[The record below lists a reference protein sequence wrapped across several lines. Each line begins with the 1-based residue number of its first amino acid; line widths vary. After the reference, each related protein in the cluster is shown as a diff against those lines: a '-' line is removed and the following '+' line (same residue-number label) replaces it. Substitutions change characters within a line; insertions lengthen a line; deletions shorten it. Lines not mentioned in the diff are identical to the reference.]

1 MKDIEFI
8 SYLPTPK
15 DAHMLGIVT
24 LRLYG
29 RIIFRLKHM
38 NTKDQTGTFF
48 AASSLPVE
56 EQNGT
61 RYLSSFELDSKM
73 ESQMLND
80 FIRENV
86 NRVLSQPRPNPMASP
101 SAQPMKQSASVFEEQ
116 MPF

>member
-8 SYLPTPK
+8 SYLPTPQ
-15 DAHMLGIVT
+15 DPHMIGIVT

-29 RIIFRLKHM
+29 RIILRLKHM
-38 NTKDQTGTFF
+38 NTKDNAGTFF
-48 AASSLPVE
+48 ASSSLGVE
-56 EQNGT
+56 EHGT
-61 RYLSSFELDSKM
+61 KRYLSCFELDSKM

-86 NRVLSQPRPNPMASP
+86 NRVLSQPRANPIASP
-101 SAQPMKQSASVFEEQ
+101 SVQPMKQSASIFEGQ